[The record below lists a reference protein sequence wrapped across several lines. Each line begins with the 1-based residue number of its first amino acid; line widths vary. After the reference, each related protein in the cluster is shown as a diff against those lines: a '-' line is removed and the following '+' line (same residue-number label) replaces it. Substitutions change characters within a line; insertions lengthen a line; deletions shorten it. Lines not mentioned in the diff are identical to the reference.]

1 MLARTMMSVNNSAG
15 TTQSKT
21 MIAQIFIK
29 LIYVMILA
37 RAMCR
42 VGAVPNWDISSH
54 LRLAD
59 AERELFD
66 AHQ

>member
-1 MLARTMMSVNNSAG
+1 VARGEARFWMLARTMMSVKSSAG

-37 RAMCR
+37 DAMCR
-42 VGAVPNWDISSH
+42 VGAVPKWDISSR
-54 LRLAD
+54 LRLA
-59 AERELFD
+59 
-66 AHQ
+66 